1 MQPYTLPYVIGHSKV
16 SYSHWFRLALI
27 RAVRYCTS
35 VTDFNQERVYLEVT
49 WLANGY
55 SLKFI
60 EKRIN
65 HFYSHFDAVSLR
77 TCLDQQVYKKLR
89 HRLFNFIHEQR
100 TYLKNNEE
108 LDKKNERVQLTYLYE
123 FGPKRQFNQRLQ
135 EILSRNLKTT
145 NNTSSKTNPIKIKM
159 MTKHQHSLNALF
171 SEQNPLHNL
180 SKKF

>member
-1 MQPYTLPYVIGHSKV
+1 INIASNVRFLNAYIENQHGILYSRVDHNSAMQPYTLPYVIGHSKV

-145 NNTSSKTNPIKIKM
+145 
-159 MTKHQHSLNALF
+159 
-171 SEQNPLHNL
+171 
-180 SKKF
+180 

>member
-1 MQPYTLPYVIGHSKV
+1 
-16 SYSHWFRLALI
+16 
-27 RAVRYCTS
+27 
-35 VTDFNQERVYLEVT
+35 
-49 WLANGY
+49 
-55 SLKFI
+55 
-60 EKRIN
+60 
-65 HFYSHFDAVSLR
+65 
-77 TCLDQQVYKKLR
+77 
-89 HRLFNFIHEQR
+89 
-100 TYLKNNEE
+100 NEE